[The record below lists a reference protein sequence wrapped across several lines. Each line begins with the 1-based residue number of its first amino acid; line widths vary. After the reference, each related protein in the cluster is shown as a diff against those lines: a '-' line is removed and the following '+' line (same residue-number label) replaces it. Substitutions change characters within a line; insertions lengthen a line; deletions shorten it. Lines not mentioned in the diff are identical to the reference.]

1 MTGKDPLPIDRV
13 NAFWRLDQA
22 MRSLLERVL
31 PVADRPVGFE
41 HNLPTPLMQE
51 PQLDEALNEIFV
63 DYGSPNAALD
73 RLLTAYTSLT
83 SGSSNARL
91 AVRAGRLTVGV
102 REPVGRR
109 ETIRGLENLTF
120 DLGPGALDALDRDVV
135 GPSRF
140 LAWNAT
146 GHIPVALWLGPTRY
160 LRVGCRACANCVAA
174 AGARR
179 GLPHGVSA
187 DAVKASRR
195 IRANEELVVEHWDGR
210 PECECP
216 SVPSREEDEDFY
228 EAFDAPR
235 SPVYSD
241 SSESDRDDASRRP
254 RTPRHPSPL
263 IQASSSEADKETGE
277 RNITVFTSPLSAC
290 PSESDIPVLPN
301 EHPPTDNDVLSF
313 ELDPFWERELNG
325 PRLDQQKEVE
335 PGARGEEQDRQRCAE
350 RREEQGEH
358 RDTNAMDNFAPVPE
372 LSQPSPAPSSSSDFI
387 EWLPTFPD
395 APPSVPLL
403 RSNVD
408 PRSICPW
415 HLPTSRHIPPVSPR
429 GRGLRKLRRI
439 ALAQAKAAAGVHGR
453 AGNPE
458 IGEQEHG
465 GVRALLVDKVG
476 AAADGAGEEAAAGG
490 ESGAVARV

>member
-51 PQLDEALNEIFV
+51 PQLDEALNEMCV
-63 DYGSPNAALD
+63 CARALIPA
-73 RLLTAYTSLT
+73 LSTTAHPYTSLT

-146 GHIPVALWLGPTRY
+146 GHIIPPRRVSSVRELRCCCRRAPRPPARCVCRRCQGVAKDTRERRAGRRALGR
-160 LRVGCRACANCVAA
+160 A
-174 AGARR
+174 AGMVGARAT
-179 GLPHGVSA
+179 A
-187 DAVKASRR
+187 DAS
-195 IRANEELVVEHWDGR
+195 
-210 PECECP
+210 ECP